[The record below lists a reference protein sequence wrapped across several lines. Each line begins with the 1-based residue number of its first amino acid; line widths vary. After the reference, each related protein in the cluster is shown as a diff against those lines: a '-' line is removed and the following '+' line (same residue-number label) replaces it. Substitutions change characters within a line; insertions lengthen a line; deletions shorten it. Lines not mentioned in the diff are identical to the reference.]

1 METLKRRRVADDE
14 VGRDV
19 GSENQVEND
28 QQAQEPLAKTRKYS
42 VEDDYPENF
51 AREVQT
57 VVKSSGVALQG
68 EANLRAVASPGRDPL
83 VIDHLGNELVIKV
96 FSYLPTRDLLRAVCR
111 VNRKWYKLSRAP
123 ELWRHVV
130 LDVNKLRLKE
140 GMDYRP
146 KLITDPILLD
156 LTSRSQGILSV
167 DLTDCNALSAG
178 TLGG

>member
-51 AREVQT
+51 AR
-57 VVKSSGVALQG
+57 